1 MFTEERQS
9 AIEKCLRENG
19 KVKVKELSE
28 MFQVTEDC
36 IRKDLK
42 ILENV
47 GKLKRT
53 YGGAIL
59 SQDYPLKRDV
69 VDRRQ
74 FNLDKKRTIA
84 AKAFKLIKNNETI
97 FLDISTTNIELAK
110 LLAASNMR
118 VVVVSNMIDILQ
130 ILATNPSITAI
141 GTGGT
146 MYQTVNGF
154 MGAATIEVIK
164 QYSFDRA
171 FIGSCG
177 VDMTDC
183 AITTLGVEDGL
194 TKKAAVHSSRHKY
207 VVMER
212 DKFYFNDSYKYAYF
226 DDISG
231 IVSGDLSDLVKSV
244 SRKDDLSGLNE
255 KRWRQVR
262 ERIYFGSLC
271 RFCRICYGSG

>member
-1 MFTEERQS
+1 MDEERGAMFTEERQS

-42 ILENV
+42 TLENA

-110 LLAASNMR
+110 LLATSNMR
-118 VVVVSNMIDILQ
+118 VV
-130 ILATNPSITAI
+130 NPSITAI

-231 IVSGDLSDLVKSV
+231 IVTDEFPDDTIVSTLERAGVK
-244 SRKDDLSGLNE
+244 L
-255 KRWRQVR
+255 
-262 ERIYFGSLC
+262 F
-271 RFCRICYGSG
+271 

>member
-42 ILENV
+42 TLENA

-97 FLDISTTNIELAK
+97 FLDISTTNIDLAK
-110 LLAASNMR
+110 LLATSNMR

-231 IVSGDLSDLVKSV
+231 IVTDEFPDDTIVSTLERAGVK
-244 SRKDDLSGLNE
+244 L
-255 KRWRQVR
+255 
-262 ERIYFGSLC
+262 F
-271 RFCRICYGSG
+271 

>member
-1 MFTEERQS
+1 MFTEERQG
-9 AIEKCLRENG
+9 AIEKCLREKG
-19 KVKVKELSE
+19 KVRVKELSE
-28 MFQVTEDC
+28 KFQVTEDC

-42 ILENV
+42 TLENA

-59 SQDYPLKRDV
+59 SQDYPLERDV
-69 VDRRQ
+69 VDRR
-74 FNLDKKRTIA
+74 NYHLDKKKTIA

-110 LLAASNMR
+110 LLAASDMR
-118 VVVVSNMIDILQ
+118 VVVVSNMLDILQ
-130 ILATNPSITAI
+130 ILATNTAITAI

-146 MYQTVNGF
+146 MYRTVNGF
-154 MGAATIEVIK
+154 MGVAAIDVIK

-171 FIGSCG
+171 FMGSCG

-183 AITTLGVEDGL
+183 TVTTLGVEDGL
-194 TKKAAVHSSRHKY
+194 TKKSVLQSSRHKY

-212 DKFYFNDSYKYAYF
+212 DKFYFNDSYKFAHF

-231 IVSGDLSDLVKSV
+231 IVTDEFPDETIVHALEIAG
-244 SRKDDLSGLNE
+244 
-255 KRWRQVR
+255 VR
-262 ERIYFGSLC
+262 LI
-271 RFCRICYGSG
+271 

>member
-1 MFTEERQS
+1 MLAIERKNEILDKLRAEQRVLVSDLAAYYHVTEETIRRDLDKL
-9 AIEKCLRENG
+9 EKEG
-19 KVKVKELSE
+19 YATK
-28 MFQVTEDC
+28 
-36 IRKDLK
+36 
-42 ILENV
+42 
-47 GKLKRT
+47 T

-110 LLAASNMR
+110 LLAGSNMR

-194 TKKAAVHSSRHKY
+194 TKKAAVNSSRHKY

-231 IVSGDLSDLVKSV
+231 IVTDEFPDDTIVSALERAGVK
-244 SRKDDLSGLNE
+244 L
-255 KRWRQVR
+255 
-262 ERIYFGSLC
+262 F
-271 RFCRICYGSG
+271 